1 MGKLIRFGVSMDKEL
16 LRKFDM
22 LIDREGYENRSEAIR
37 DLIRGRLIEEE
48 WREEDEVCGGV
59 LLVYDH
65 HKPRLTEKITEIQ
78 HQFYKLVISTQH
90 IHMDHDNC
98 MEIISIRG
106 NAKEI
111 HKFFN
116 KLRATTGIKQ
126 CNIIKA
132 TVGDKIK

>member
-1 MGKLIRFGVSMDKEL
+1 MGKLIRFGVSMDKDL
-16 LRKFDM
+16 IGRFDK
-22 LIDREGYENRSEAIR
+22 LIDNEGYVNRSEAIR
-37 DLIRGRLIEEE
+37 DLIRERLVEEE
-48 WREEDEVCGGV
+48 WKEEDEVCGGI

-65 HKPRLTEKITEIQ
+65 HKHNLSEKITEIQ
-78 HQFYKLVISTQH
+78 HHFYKLVISTQH

-98 MEIISIRG
+98 MEIISVRG
-106 NAKEI
+106 KAKEI

-126 CNIIKA
+126 CDVIKA

>member
-1 MGKLIRFGVSMDKEL
+1 MDGELLNRFDKLIEK
-16 LRKFDM
+16 
-22 LIDREGYENRSEAIR
+22 EGYENRSEAIR
-37 DLIRGRLIEEE
+37 DLIRERLIEEE
-48 WREEDEVCGGV
+48 WREEDEVCGGI

-65 HKPRLTEKITEIQ
+65 HKPHLTEKITEIQ
-78 HQFYKLVISTQH
+78 HHFYKLVISTQH

-98 MEIISIRG
+98 MEVISIRG
-106 NAKEI
+106 LAKEI
-111 HKFFN
+111 RKFFN

>member
-1 MGKLIRFGVSMDKEL
+1 MGKLIRFGVSMNKEL
-16 LRKFDM
+16 LHKFDI
-22 LIDREGYENRSEAIR
+22 LIDGEGYENRSEAIR

-48 WREEDEVCGGV
+48 WEEEDEVCGGI

-65 HKPRLTEKITEIQ
+65 HKPHLTEKITEIQ
-78 HQFYKLVISTQH
+78 HHFYKLVISTQH

-98 MEIISIRG
+98 MEIISVRG
-106 NAKEI
+106 KAKEI

-126 CNIIKA
+126 CDIIRA
-132 TVGDKIK
+132 SVGDKIK

>member
-1 MGKLIRFGVSMDKEL
+1 MGKLIRFGVSMDNALIEGFDGLIKE
-16 LRKFDM
+16 
-22 LIDREGYENRSEAIR
+22 EGYVNRSEAIR
-37 DLIRGRLIEEE
+37 DLIRERLVEEE
-48 WREEDEVCGGV
+48 WEEDDEVCGGI

-65 HKPRLTEKITEIQ
+65 HKHHLSEKITEIQ
-78 HQFYKLVISTQH
+78 HHFYKLVISTQH

-106 NAKEI
+106 KARDIKN
-111 HKFFN
+111 FFN

-126 CNIIKA
+126 CDIIKA

>member
-16 LRKFDM
+16 LNRFDI
-22 LIDREGYENRSEAIR
+22 LIDKEGYENRSEAIR
-37 DLIRGRLIEEE
+37 DLIRERLVAEE
-48 WREEDEVCGGV
+48 WREEDEVCGGI

-65 HKPRLTEKITEIQ
+65 HKHHLTEKINQVQ
-78 HQFYKLVISTQH
+78 HYFYKLVISTQH

-98 MEIISIRG
+98 MEVISVRG
-106 NAKEI
+106 KAKDI
-111 HKFFN
+111 QKFFN

-126 CNIIKA
+126 CDIIKA

>member
-1 MGKLIRFGVSMDKEL
+1 MGKLIRFGVSMDNALIERFDGLIKE
-16 LRKFDM
+16 
-22 LIDREGYENRSEAIR
+22 EGYVNRSEAIR
-37 DLIRGRLIEEE
+37 DLIRERLVEEE
-48 WREEDEVCGGV
+48 WEEDDEVCGGI

-65 HKPRLTEKITEIQ
+65 HKHHLSEKITEIQ
-78 HQFYKLVISTQH
+78 HHFYKLVISTQH

-106 NAKEI
+106 KARDIKN
-111 HKFFN
+111 FFN

-126 CNIIKA
+126 CDIIKA

>member
-1 MGKLIRFGVSMDKEL
+1 MGKIIRFGISMDKGL
-16 LRKFDM
+16 LGRFDR
-22 LIDREGYENRSEAIR
+22 LIRGEGYVNRSEAIR
-37 DLIRGRLIEEE
+37 DLIRERLVEEE
-48 WREEDEVCGGV
+48 WKEEDEVCGGI

-65 HKPRLTEKITEIQ
+65 HKPGLTEKITEIQ
-78 HQFYKLVISTQH
+78 HHFYKLVISTQH
-90 IHMDHDNC
+90 IHMEHDNC

-106 NAKEI
+106 KAKDI

>member
-1 MGKLIRFGVSMDKEL
+1 MDGALLKRFDKLIEK
-16 LRKFDM
+16 
-22 LIDREGYENRSEAIR
+22 EGYENRSEAIR
-37 DLIRGRLIEEE
+37 DLIRERLIEEE
-48 WREEDEVCGGV
+48 WREEDEVCGGI

-65 HKPRLTEKITEIQ
+65 HKPHLTEKITEIQ
-78 HQFYKLVISTQH
+78 HHFYKLVISTQH

-98 MEIISIRG
+98 MEVISIRG
-106 NAKEI
+106 EAKEI
-111 HKFFN
+111 CKFFN

>member
-1 MGKLIRFGVSMDKEL
+1 MGKLIRFGVSMDTDL
-16 LRKFDM
+16 ISRFDR
-22 LIDREGYENRSEAIR
+22 LIEGEGYVNRSEAIR
-37 DLIRGRLIEEE
+37 DLIRERLVEEE
-48 WREEDEVCGGV
+48 WEEEEEVCGGI

-65 HKPRLTEKITEIQ
+65 HKHHLTEKITEIQ

-90 IHMDHDNC
+90 IHMDRDNC
-98 MEIISIRG
+98 MEMISVRG
-106 NAKEI
+106 KAKEI

-132 TVGDKIK
+132 TVGDRIK

>member
-1 MGKLIRFGVSMDKEL
+1 MGKLIRFGVSMDKDLIE
-16 LRKFDM
+16 RFDW
-22 LIDREGYENRSEAIR
+22 LIEEEGYVNRSEAIR
-37 DLIRGRLIEEE
+37 DLIRERLVEEE
-48 WREEDEVCGGV
+48 WEEDDEVCGGI

-65 HKPRLTEKITEIQ
+65 HRHHLSEKITEIQ
-78 HQFYKLVISTQH
+78 HHFYKLVISTQH

-106 NAKEI
+106 KAREI
-111 HKFFN
+111 QSFFN

-132 TVGDKIK
+132 TVGDRIK

>member
-1 MGKLIRFGVSMDKEL
+1 MGRLIRFGVSMDNDLMVRFDRLIKE
-16 LRKFDM
+16 
-22 LIDREGYENRSEAIR
+22 EGYINRSEALR
-37 DLIRGRLIEEE
+37 DLIRGRLVEEE
-48 WREEDEVCGGV
+48 WKEEDEVCAGI

-65 HKPRLTEKITEIQ
+65 HKHHLTEKITEIQ
-78 HQFYKLVISTQH
+78 HHFYKLVISTQH

-98 MEIISIRG
+98 MEIISVRG
-106 NAKEI
+106 KAGEI

-126 CNIIKA
+126 CDIIKA

>member
-1 MGKLIRFGVSMDKEL
+1 MGKLIRFGVSMDNEL
-16 LRKFDM
+16 VVKFDR
-22 LIDREGYENRSEAIR
+22 LIEEEGYINRSEAIR
-37 DLIRGRLIEEE
+37 DLIRERLVEEE
-48 WREEDEVCGGV
+48 WKEEDEVCGGI

-65 HKPRLTEKITEIQ
+65 HKHHLTEKITEIQ
-78 HQFYKLVISTQH
+78 HHFYKLVISTQH

-98 MEIISIRG
+98 MEIISVRG
-106 NAKEI
+106 KAREI

-126 CNIIKA
+126 CDIIKA

>member
-1 MGKLIRFGVSMDKEL
+1 MGKLIRFGVSMDNDLIERFDRLIKE
-16 LRKFDM
+16 
-22 LIDREGYENRSEAIR
+22 EGYVNRSEAIR
-37 DLIRGRLIEEE
+37 DLIRERLVEEE
-48 WREEDEVCGGV
+48 WEEDDEVCGGI

-65 HKPRLTEKITEIQ
+65 HKHHLSEKITEIQ
-78 HQFYKLVISTQH
+78 HHFYKLVISTQH

-106 NAKEI
+106 KAREI
-111 HKFFN
+111 YRFFN

-132 TVGDKIK
+132 TVGDRIK

>member
-1 MGKLIRFGVSMDKEL
+1 MDGELLNRFDKLIEK
-16 LRKFDM
+16 
-22 LIDREGYENRSEAIR
+22 EGYENRSEAIR
-37 DLIRGRLIEEE
+37 DLIRERLIEEE
-48 WREEDEVCGGV
+48 WREEDEVCGGI

-65 HKPRLTEKITEIQ
+65 HKPHLTEKITEIQ
-78 HQFYKLVISTQH
+78 HHFYKLVISTQH

-98 MEIISIRG
+98 MEVISIRG
-106 NAKEI
+106 QAKEI
-111 HKFFN
+111 RKFFN

>member
-1 MGKLIRFGVSMDKEL
+1 MGKLIRFGVSMDTEL
-16 LRKFDM
+16 VGRFDR
-22 LIDREGYENRSEAIR
+22 LIGGEGYVNRSEAIR
-37 DLIRGRLIEEE
+37 DLIRERLVEEE
-48 WREEDEVCGGV
+48 WEEEEEVCGGI

-65 HKPRLTEKITEIQ
+65 HKHHLTEKITEIQ

-98 MEIISIRG
+98 MEIISVRG
-106 NAKEI
+106 KAKEI
-111 HKFFN
+111 YKFFN

-126 CNIIKA
+126 CDIIKA

>member
-1 MGKLIRFGVSMDKEL
+1 MGKIIRFGVSMDGKLLGRFDEL
-16 LRKFDM
+16 IEK
-22 LIDREGYENRSEAIR
+22 EGYGNRSEALR
-37 DLIRGRLIEEE
+37 DLIRERLVEEE
-48 WREEDEVCGGV
+48 WKEKDEVCGGI

-65 HKPRLTEKITEIQ
+65 HKPNLTDKITEIQ
-78 HQFYKLVISTQH
+78 HHFYKLVISTQH

-106 NAKEI
+106 KAKEI
-111 HKFFN
+111 QKFFN

>member
-1 MGKLIRFGVSMDKEL
+1 MDGALLNRFDKLIEK
-16 LRKFDM
+16 
-22 LIDREGYENRSEAIR
+22 EGYENRSEAIR
-37 DLIRGRLIEEE
+37 DLIRERLVEEE
-48 WREEDEVCGGV
+48 WREEDEVCGGI

-65 HKPRLTEKITEIQ
+65 HKPHLTEKITEIQ
-78 HQFYKLVISTQH
+78 HHFYKLVISTQH

-98 MEIISIRG
+98 MEVISIRG
-106 NAKEI
+106 QAKEI
-111 HKFFN
+111 RKFFN

>member
-1 MGKLIRFGVSMDKEL
+1 MGKLIRFGVSMDKDL
-16 LRKFDM
+16 IGGFDR
-22 LIDREGYENRSEAIR
+22 LIEAEGYINRSEAIR
-37 DLIRGRLIEEE
+37 DLIRERLVEEE
-48 WREEDEVCGGV
+48 WEEEDEVCGGI

-65 HKPRLTEKITEIQ
+65 HKHHLTEKITEIQ
-78 HQFYKLVISTQH
+78 HHFYKLVISTQH

-98 MEIISIRG
+98 MEIISLRG
-106 NAKEI
+106 KAKEI

-126 CNIIKA
+126 CDIIKA

>member
-1 MGKLIRFGVSMDKEL
+1 MGKIIRFGISMDKKL
-16 LRKFDM
+16 LDGFDR
-22 LIDREGYENRSEAIR
+22 LIKGEGYVNRSEAIR
-37 DLIRGRLIEEE
+37 GLIRERLVAEE

-78 HQFYKLVISTQH
+78 HQFYRLVISTQH

-98 MEIISIRG
+98 MEVISVRG
-106 NAKEI
+106 KAGEI

-126 CNIIKA
+126 CDIIKA